1 MSFFEI
7 MHITKKH
14 SLIIGGDV
22 CRRIYFF
29 SEGCLRE
36 FFIIL
41 KGIGHTLNFPLR
53 TGVFRI
59 AINDSIN

>member
-1 MSFFEI
+1 M
-7 MHITKKH
+7 T
-14 SLIIGGDV
+14 GGDV
-22 CRRIYFF
+22 CQRIYFF

-53 TGVFRI
+53 TGGFRI